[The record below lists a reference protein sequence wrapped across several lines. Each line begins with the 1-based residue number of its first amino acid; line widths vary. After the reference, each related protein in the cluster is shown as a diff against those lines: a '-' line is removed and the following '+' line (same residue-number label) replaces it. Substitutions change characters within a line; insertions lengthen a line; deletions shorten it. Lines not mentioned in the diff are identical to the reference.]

1 MSIRAIREGIANSLN
16 AIPGVQVSAYVLS
29 NPTVPSLQVLPGKS
43 SRLSLRRGLVER
55 EFQVQGFFGL
65 HSDIGAQMLLD
76 QFCDESGARSV
87 VAALIAD
94 PTFGGVVEE
103 SDVDGD
109 SGTQVWNREGGPAAL
124 GTEWT
129 VRVLTSS

>member
-1 MSIRAIREGIANSLN
+1 MNIKTIREGIADSLRT
-16 AIPGVQVSAYVLS
+16 IQGVQVSAYVLS
-29 NPTVPSLQVLPGKS
+29 NPTVPSLQVLSGKS
-43 SRLSLRRGLVER
+43 SRLSIRRGLVER

-76 QFCDESGARSV
+76 RFCDESGLQSV
-87 VAALIAD
+87 VTALTAD
-94 PTFGGVVEE
+94 PTFGGVCEE

-109 SGTQVWNREGGPAAL
+109 SGTQVWNREGSPAAL